1 MLVRDIMTIYPVF
14 IQEDAVIRR
23 AAEIVS
29 LAQISDIMVLDKDK
43 RFVGVLSEGDLI
55 RALLPNFDDV
65 LAAGGSLDDAFRFFV
80 LKGRSLAEHP
90 ITALI
95 IRNPITVQ
103 PTDEVTQVATIM
115 IQKQIRRLPVVE
127 GTKLV
132 GTVSR
137 ADICRAVIF
146 YAE

>member
-14 IQEDAVIRR
+14 IQEDAVMRR

-103 PTDEVTQVATIM
+103 PMDEVTQVATIM

-127 GTKLV
+127 GNKLV

-137 ADICRAVIF
+137 ADICRAVLF